1 MHPID
6 HFNLR
11 TFDLNL
17 LIAFDALMLERSV
30 TQAARRLKLQQPA
43 MSHNLATLR
52 MLFDDELFIR
62 VKQVMEPTHRAI
74 ELHEPVRQLLAQ
86 AQDVLRTSQPFM
98 PQRDARVFHIGL
110 TNGIEVLLLPELIA
124 RFQRAAPHVSIAARA
139 VEPADAGALLDSGAL
154 DLVIG
159 CYNAPTSWQ
168 RGELLFEETLTCCF
182 NPQLLRCNNPIG
194 ARTYV
199 ETPHAVVSLNG
210 ELWGCLK
217 PALAE
222 ISAQLNIVASGP
234 NFLSTLMIAREGPL
248 LATLPTRIARTYA
261 PLFGLETSPVPLP
274 FNPNPISMVWP
285 LRADREPGSQWLRQ
299 QIRSAE
305 FVQLGT
311 TDTASRVAAE

>member
-1 MHPID
+1 MYPID

-17 LIAFDALMLERSV
+17 LIAFDALMQERSV

-43 MSHNLATLR
+43 MSHNLSTLR
-52 MLFDDELFIR
+52 TLFDDELFIR

-74 ELHEPVRQLLAQ
+74 ALYEPIRQLLAQ

-98 PQRDARVFHIGL
+98 PERDCRVFRIGL

-124 RFQRAAPHVSIAARA
+124 RFQREAPNISISAQS
-139 VEPADAGALLDSGAL
+139 VEPSDAGGLLDSGEL
-154 DLVIG
+154 DMVIG
-159 CYNAPTSWQ
+159 CYNAPTSWH

-182 NPQLLRCNNPIG
+182 NPRLLRCNNPIG
-194 ARTYV
+194 AQTYI

-222 ISAQLNIVASGP
+222 INAQINIVASGP

-248 LATLPTRIARTYA
+248 LATLPTRIARSYA

-274 FNPNPISMVWP
+274 FNANPISMVWP

-299 QIRSAE
+299 QIRSAD
-305 FVQLGT
+305 FVQYSSVP
-311 TDTASRVAAE
+311 TAERVAAE